1 MREPVAVD
9 VVLYA
14 MNRGRYC
21 ALRAT
26 MPPLRFQQYW
36 RRDALAQI
44 EFCLSYTDQ
53 TPPAHRELHHARE
66 LVIAGLADPSS
77 RLFKDAQDCI
87 TRAMERL
94 RETAEDWA
102 DC

>member
-26 MPPLRFQQYW
+26 MPPKRFQQYW

-44 EFCLSYTDQ
+44 EFALTFTGQ
-53 TPPAHRELHHARE
+53 APPAHRELHHARE
-66 LVIAGLADPSS
+66 FVLAGLADPST
-77 RLFKDAQDCI
+77 RLFRDAQDCI
-87 TRAMERL
+87 TRAIDRL
-94 RETAEDWA
+94 RETAEEWA
-102 DC
+102 EV